1 MSMPSKLNDMYEN
14 YTELLI
20 EGLTRGKE
28 LQEAYILVLRDRNG
42 ENFMPILLSAH
53 EYEIIASALNQQD
66 FSCSKL
72 MNQLARRVGM
82 RLLGVRLL
90 QPRNGQT
97 QALID
102 FEWINEVVSI
112 AVPMAEAAVAALEE
126 GTSFWVQKDVLAHQV
141 NFTNTSDRMT
151 LPISAMNDKLLHDA
165 LQAAVDEDNFELAS
179 ILRDE
184 LKKRNPDTPNDI
196 N

>member
-1 MSMPSKLNDMYEN
+1 MLQNLNDMYDN

-42 ENFMPILLSAH
+42 DNFMPILLSANG
-53 EYEIIASALNQQD
+53 YEMVSAALGNHD
-66 FSCSKL
+66 FTCSKL

-82 RLLGVRLL
+82 RLIGVRLL
-90 QPRNGQT
+90 QPQNGQT
-97 QALID
+97 QALLD
-102 FEWINEVVSI
+102 FELINEVVSI
-112 AVPMAEAAVAALEE
+112 AVPIAEAVVAALEE
-126 GTSFWVQKDVLAHQV
+126 GISFWVEKRVFAQQSK
-141 NFTNTSDRMT
+141 FTNTTDRMT
-151 LPISAMNDKLLHDA
+151 LPISAMNDKLLQNA

-184 LKKRNPDTPNDI
+184 LNKRKPENLND
-196 N
+196 NNKQ

>member
-1 MSMPSKLNDMYEN
+1 MPKKMNDMYEN

-42 ENFMPILLSAH
+42 ENFMPILLSAKD
-53 EYEIIASALNQQD
+53 YEMITAALNEHD

-82 RLLGVRLL
+82 RLIGVRLL
-90 QPRNGQT
+90 QPQNGQT

-102 FEWINEVVSI
+102 FELINEVVSI
-112 AVPMAEAAVAALEE
+112 AVPIAEATVAALEE
-126 GTSFWVQKDVLAHQV
+126 GASFWVQKSVFAQQSK
-141 NFTNTSDRMT
+141 FTNTSDRMT
-151 LPISAMNDKLLHDA
+151 LPLSAMSEKLLHDA
-165 LQAAVDEDNFELAS
+165 LQAAVDDENFELAS

-184 LKKRNPDTPNDI
+184 LNKRKSDI
-196 N
+196 SKNKSDL